1 MIWSRPP
8 TWPPLSSPHIN
19 ISPPSL
25 IIKVLTLVLLQVAVA
40 VGVGEPV
47 FLQVSPDAEPR
58 PLRPPLSF
66 QLGLV
71 QRVRHREDSLP
82 VGLRSGAAAVGR
94 GRHVGGGRS
103 SLRVKRSHLKN
114 KTSTELL
121 LKRLCERK
129 SDGWFQIQTAN
140 SITALVSGGLCVLA
154 MTVFVFDSLY
164 EKTSDF
170 YSLCSESCR
179 TQTFWVLALA
189 LALAWLTALV

>member
-103 SLRVKRSHLKN
+103 SLRVKRSHLKIKHRQSFCVKEN
-114 KTSTELL
+114 LMVGSRFKQCLS
-121 LKRLCERK
+121 
-129 SDGWFQIQTAN
+129 AN
-140 SITALVSGGLCVLA
+140 SITALVSGGLCVSA
-154 MTVFVFDSLY
+154 MTDFVFASLY
-164 EKTSDF
+164 EKMSDF

-189 LALAWLTALV
+189 LALSWLTALV